1 MTTDSQQKAD
11 TRFAEALAT
20 SGARDPREYYRKQL
34 RELKRSNPEG
44 YAEAVAYYQKE
55 LITSIAERGADPLE
69 AWQSFGLLIAG
80 LTSPGRPVAVDP
92 TGRSRPFA
100 PPGKV
105 GDMILHVPDAKNARP
120 LLVGLPP
127 NPSSAQM
134 ATYNWL
140 VLGRRGPGG

>member
-11 TRFAEALAT
+11 TRFAEALAA
-20 SGARDPREYYRKQL
+20 SGARDPRDYYRKQL
-34 RELKRSNPEG
+34 KKLKRSNPEG
-44 YAEAVAYYQKE
+44 YAEAVAYYQNK
-55 LITSIAERGADPLE
+55 LVTSIAERDADPIQ
-69 AWQSFGLLIAG
+69 AWQSYGLLIAG
-80 LTSPGRPVAVDP
+80 LTSSGRPVAIDH

-100 PPGKV
+100 PPGEV
-105 GDMILHVPDAKNARP
+105 EDMILHVPDTKNARP

-140 VLGRRGPGG
+140 VLGRRA